1 MINLKENLYEKFTLI
16 LILLILIN
24 YSLFSINSPIIIIKI
39 NFIVFLTTL
48 LIFFWKTFFKNVYLN
63 LFFLITILI
72 SLGVPTF
79 EWDARSIWLFNGKKI
94 FYDNSI
100 YVLFENYGEFSHNS
114 YPVLT
119 SAFAASL
126 ALLAGYWNEVFPKIA
141 FLFIF
146 FPPLILVYSFMK
158 GTTYLIFISIFLFII
173 GKFLFN
179 GLVDGHIALYFSI
192 ATLLMYLIFLS
203 DEYLYKKPIHFILSI
218 CFFST
223 LTLIKNEG
231 LALLLLLFTTIFL
244 IKLIKGELPKDIVK
258 IILLST
264 SFLPIIAWKLLF
276 QLKGIEHEF
285 INSYNLSN
293 FINRINEIESYIIF
307 FNFIL
312 LNEKLIISLVFFL
325 ISFWFNKNIELFRFI
340 MILGISYIFILFFVF
355 FSTPYDFYYQLD
367 STGSRIIKT
376 TSFLFAF
383 FGLYNFRKNFLI

>member
-1 MINLKENLYEKFTLI
+1 
-16 LILLILIN
+16 
-24 YSLFSINSPIIIIKI
+24 
-39 NFIVFLTTL
+39 
-48 LIFFWKTFFKNVYLN
+48 
-63 LFFLITILI
+63 
-72 SLGVPTF
+72 
-79 EWDARSIWLFNGKKI
+79 
-94 FYDNSI
+94 
-100 YVLFENYGEFSHNS
+100 
-114 YPVLT
+114 
-119 SAFAASL
+119 
-126 ALLAGYWNEVFPKIA
+126 
-141 FLFIF
+141 
-146 FPPLILVYSFMK
+146 
-158 GTTYLIFISIFLFII
+158 
-173 GKFLFN
+173 
-179 GLVDGHIALYFSI
+179 
-192 ATLLMYLIFLS
+192 
-203 DEYLYKKPIHFILSI
+203 
-218 CFFST
+218 
-223 LTLIKNEG
+223 
-231 LALLLLLFTTIFL
+231 
-244 IKLIKGELPKDIVK
+244 
-258 IILLST
+258 LST